1 MNTGGKIMPKV
12 IVCMGICGTGKS
24 TIAEYL
30 ADEFGLTLLE
40 GDEFH
45 SDENIAHM
53 SAGNPLTDKMR
64 EPWVREICQALNSL
78 QTDAVLA
85 FSGLKKVHRN
95 LLRSTSCELLF
106 IKLHGSPDIIT
117 ARIGNRNNHFMK
129 PELLTSQIK
138 AMEASQSE
146 ADIIELN
153 IDGELQTIQLS
164 AAKLT
169 RAFLKNET

>member
-1 MNTGGKIMPKV
+1 MNTDRKIMPKV

-30 ADEFGLTLLE
+30 ADEIGLTLLE

-53 SAGNPLTDKMR
+53 SAGKPLTDEMR
-64 EPWVREICQALNSL
+64 KPWVREICRALNSL

-85 FSGLKKVHRN
+85 FSGLKKAHRD

-106 IKLHGSPDIIT
+106 IKLHGSPVIIT
-117 ARIGNRNNHFMK
+117 ARMGNRNDHFMK
-129 PELLTSQIK
+129 PELLTSQIE
-138 AMEASQSE
+138 AMEASQNE

-153 IDGELQTIQLS
+153 IDRKLQTVQLS
-164 AAKLT
+164 AAKLA